1 MGFLDALL
9 FALGADIIQIRQKAG
24 DVVWVDGTIAVLVFV
39 REGIEGNRG
48 SAGVIAGL
56 ILVGEGVEGH
66 GRSALFVFVRKG
78 VESHGG
84 GGGAIVQGAVAR
96 GGIVQ
101 RIRLLRGIG
110 GIGGLAEG
118 ALGIEVLR
126 LDVLELVIAEIRVM
140 AHGLASSSMYF
151 PDGRVGS
158 SR

>member
-1 MGFLDALL
+1 M
-9 FALGADIIQIRQKAG
+9 
-24 DVVWVDGTIAVLVFV
+24 VWIDGTIGVLVFV

-48 SAGVIAGL
+48 GTGVIAGL
-56 ILVGEGVEGH
+56 ILVRKGGKGH
-66 GRSALFVFVRKG
+66 GRGALVILVCKG
-78 VESHGG
+78 VESNGG
-84 GGGAIVQGAVAR
+84 GGGAVVQ

-151 PDGRVGS
+151 PAGRVGS

>member
-1 MGFLDALL
+1 M
-9 FALGADIIQIRQKAG
+9 
-24 DVVWVDGTIAVLVFV
+24 VWVDGTIAVFVFV

-48 SAGVIAGL
+48 GAGVIAGL
-56 ILVGEGVEGH
+56 ILIGEGIEGH
-66 GRSALFVFVRKG
+66 GRSALLVFVCKG
-78 VESHGG
+78 VESNGG
-84 GGGAIVQGAVAR
+84 GGGAVIQ

-151 PDGRVGS
+151 PAGRVGS

>member
-48 SAGVIAGL
+48 SAGIIAGL
-56 ILVGEGVEGH
+56 ILGGEGVEGH
-66 GRSALFVFVRKG
+66 GRSALLVFVRKG

-84 GGGAIVQGAVAR
+84 GGGAIIQ

-110 GIGGLAEG
+110 GVGGLAEG

-126 LDVLELVIAEIRVM
+126 LDVLELVIAEVWVM
-140 AHGLASSSMYF
+140 AHGLAPSSMYF
-151 PDGRVGS
+151 PAGRVGS